1 MSKEARSACMLIGEP
16 HGASPAVASR
26 SLFSELVQKEHIR
39 IEQDVVRP
47 QDKQGTPELITV
59 HV

>member
-1 MSKEARSACMLIGEP
+1 MSKEAR
-16 HGASPAVASR
+16 R

>member
-1 MSKEARSACMLIGEP
+1 MLIGEP